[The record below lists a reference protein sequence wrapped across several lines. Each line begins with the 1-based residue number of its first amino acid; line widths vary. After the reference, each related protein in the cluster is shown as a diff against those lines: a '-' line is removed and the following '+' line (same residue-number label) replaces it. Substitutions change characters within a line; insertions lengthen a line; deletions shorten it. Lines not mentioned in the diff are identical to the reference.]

1 MKTRKKWVTML
12 LTSIMSVGLVFGAAA
27 CGNAVDNTPN
37 NGVTDPGTT
46 NPPMDEPATP
56 GTTDPLVP

>member
-27 CGNAVDNTPN
+27 CGDAGNGTN
-37 NGVTDPGTT
+37 NSLTDPGTT
-46 NPPMDEPATP
+46 PPPADDPMTP
-56 GTTDPLVP
+56 DDTAPMAP